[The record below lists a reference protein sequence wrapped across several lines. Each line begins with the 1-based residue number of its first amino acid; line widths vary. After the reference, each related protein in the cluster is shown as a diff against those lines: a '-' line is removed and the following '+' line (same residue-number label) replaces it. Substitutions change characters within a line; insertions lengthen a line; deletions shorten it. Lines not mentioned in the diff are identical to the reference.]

1 MKSSISLVIL
11 CPGMFISTILY
22 IHVIYG
28 CYFLAT
34 IQTNRTFLSLKA
46 GQPNLLVVPPEQVL
60 KAALSLYMVD
70 KDLPMPTLEE
80 MLICNHQT
88 TSEEVY
94 ITDCSNILCSYIL
107 VCMNFLSRSICYG
120 KGLYLIQS
128 SRGYSAWYMLKN

>member
-1 MKSSISLVIL
+1 MFYILFNRPEEISVRVKDVEGQYLKLPELGEVL
-11 CPGMFISTILY
+11 HQLSDMCPGMFISTILY

-60 KAALSLYMVD
+60 KASLSLYMVD

-94 ITDCSNILCSYIL
+94 Y
-107 VCMNFLSRSICYG
+107 
-120 KGLYLIQS
+120 
-128 SRGYSAWYMLKN
+128 